1 MMNTPKIRKKP
12 TGDVKPRRILIVDD
26 EPDFREMLNLM
37 LRKEGFETAIAENGE
52 DFLNTIDDFQPDL
65 VTLDVIMPGLT
76 TEEILKKL
84 SKKKCKPKI
93 ILLTVVRY
101 SKETLEEILKKD
113 NIVACINKPFDL
125 DDFMKSVNELLQINK
140 FKR

>member
-1 MMNTPKIRKKP
+1 MNNPKIGKKP
-12 TGDVKPRRILIVDD
+12 TVNVKPGRILIVDD

-37 LRKEGFETAIAENGE
+37 LHKEGFETAIAENGE

-65 VTLDVIMPGLT
+65 VTLDVMMPGLT
-76 TEEILKKL
+76 TGEILEKL

-101 SKETLEEILKKD
+101 SKETLEEILKKG
-113 NIVACINKPFDL
+113 NIVAYINKPFDL
-125 DDFMKSVNELLQINK
+125 DDFMDTVNELLQTYK

>member
-1 MMNTPKIRKKP
+1 MNNPKIGKKP
-12 TGDVKPRRILIVDD
+12 TVNVKPRRILIVDD

-37 LRKEGFETAIAENGE
+37 LSKEGFETAIAENGE

-65 VTLDVIMPGLT
+65 VTLDVMMPGLT
-76 TEEILKKL
+76 TGEILEKL
-84 SKKKCKPKI
+84 SKKKCKSKI

-101 SKETLEEILKKD
+101 STEALKEILKKG
-113 NIVACINKPFDL
+113 NIVAYIDKPFDL
-125 DDFMKSVNELLQINK
+125 DDFIETVNELLQINK